1 MSDRFFFEIK
11 TSALENNGVVIGSD
25 KELCDY
31 VANAPE
37 ISRRHAR
44 ISVSGAGFLIEDLNS
59 EFAIVVNGRQLKPF
73 CPTQIGPQTI
83 VKIAGTEIKFK
94 IIPDKDPL
102 DLSSTTAGAP
112 LRHSQK
118 SKLGV
123 LAMVILF
130 GVLSIGAVAGMG
142 FGYQYYQAW
151 KTEEGIWLRALNS
164 NQISD
169 FRSYIS
175 AYPEGRYRADAIR
188 AIERVQLEKKK
199 AELAAD
205 DATFELSKEVNT
217 IFAFKTYIRLYP
229 KGIHI
234 EQAKS
239 ELARLQIEKTRE
251 EKAAAERAAWAT
263 ASEANTRTS
272 YQKYLKD
279 FPSGPNSDN
288 AKTAI
293 KSIIEAE
300 AERKSRLAK
309 AEAKRQKLLQI
320 KSAFENARKEDT
332 VAAYRM
338 FLRQYPGSDEE
349 AACRNFIGFLYA
361 NGKSVA
367 KDAGEG
373 IRWFEEAAEL
383 GHTEAMMNLAYHY
396 RYGLGV
402 QKNTSTAAQWYKK
415 ADAAKHPYAK
425 LHLNDLKKEMG
436 TP

>member
-1 MSDRFFFEIK
+1 MSDHFFFEIK

-31 VANAPE
+31 VANAPK

-44 ISVSGAGFLIEDLNS
+44 LTVSGAEFLIEDLNS

-73 CPTQIGPQTI
+73 CPTQIAPQTI
-83 VKIAGTEIKFK
+83 IKIGETEIELK

-102 DLSSTTAGAP
+102 DLSLTAAGAP
-112 LRHSQK
+112 LRHPQK
-118 SKLGV
+118 SRLGI
-123 LAMVILF
+123 LAIVILF
-130 GVLSIGAVAGMG
+130 GVLSIGVVAGMG

-151 KTEEGIWLRALNS
+151 KTEEGIWVRALNS

-169 FRSYIS
+169 FTSYIS
-175 AYPEGRYRADAIR
+175 AYPEGRYREDAIR

-205 DATFELSKEVNT
+205 NATFELSKEVNT
-217 IFAFKTYIRLYP
+217 IFAFETYIRLYP
-229 KGIHI
+229 KGTHI
-234 EQAKS
+234 EPAKS
-239 ELARLQIEKTRE
+239 ALARLQIEKTRE
-251 EKAAAERAAWAT
+251 EKVAAERAAWAI
-263 ASEANTRTS
+263 ASKANTRAS
-272 YQKYLKD
+272 YEKYLKD
-279 FPSGPNSDN
+279 FPGGPNSDN

-300 AERKSRLAK
+300 VERKSRLAK
-309 AEAKRQKLLQI
+309 AEVKRQKMLQI
-320 KSAFENARKEDT
+320 KNAFENARKEDT

-338 FLRQYPGSDEE
+338 FLRQYPGSGKE
-349 AACRNFIGFLYA
+349 ADCRNFIGFLYA

-367 KDAGEG
+367 KDAAEG
-373 IRWFEEAAEL
+373 IRWFQEAAEL

>member
-11 TSALENNGVVIGSD
+11 TSALQNNGVVIGSD

-31 VANAPE
+31 VANTPE

-44 ISVSGAGFLIEDLNS
+44 LSASGAEFLIEDLNS

-309 AEAKRQKLLQI
+309 AEAKRQKILQI

>member
-44 ISVSGAGFLIEDLNS
+44 LSASGAEFLIEDLNS

-73 CPTQIGPQTI
+73 CPTQIAPQTI
-83 VKIAGTEIKFK
+83 VKIAETEIKFK

-102 DLSSTTAGAP
+102 DLSSTAAGAP

-169 FRSYIS
+169 FTSYIS

-217 IFAFKTYIRLYP
+217 IFAFKTYVRLYP

-263 ASEANTRTS
+263 ASKANTRTS

-309 AEAKRQKLLQI
+309 AEAKRQKILQI

-361 NGKSVA
+361 NGKALPKTQA
-367 KDAGEG
+367 K
-373 IRWFEEAAEL
+373 EL
-383 GHTEAMMNLAYHY
+383 DG
-396 RYGLGV
+396 
-402 QKNTSTAAQWYKK
+402 
-415 ADAAKHPYAK
+415 
-425 LHLNDLKKEMG
+425 LKKQ
-436 TP
+436 PNWDIRRP